1 MNWDGCRFVT
11 RKASL
16 LERIGPIHSKAKLL
30 ASCGSEAMPL
40 ASSSSLVASAEYER
54 AKEVWVWTEN
64 KQVMTAA
71 VERGWNTF
79 LFSSQNQ
86 GLADEWSCKLLFD
99 AYCFF
104 PPHCCVVLS
113 IG

>member
-1 MNWDGCRFVT
+1 MT
-11 RKASL
+11 RKASP
-16 LERIGPIHSKAKLL
+16 LERIGHIRNKAKLL
-30 ASCGSEAMPL
+30 ASCCSEAMPR
-40 ASSSSLVASAEYER
+40 ASSSSSVTSADYER

-86 GLADEWSCKLLFD
+86 GLASEWSCKLLFN
-99 AYCFF
+99 AYCVLS
-104 PPHCCVVLS
+104 PNVCVV
-113 IG
+113 